1 MSLSATMH
9 NMSSIFHLLIVGLTV
24 VGCAHRVVIES
35 DPPGATIRVG
45 HKTVGVTPA
54 EVKVRWVPFKK
65 TPVTL
70 SIPGKRRVQL
80 NLSKDL
86 GPMRLGWQARLP
98 CVGTASVHSVNSTL
112 NHGLALL
119 AHRARRGVNGVKNVE
134 KRRPL
139 AAFKAG

>member
-1 MSLSATMH
+1 MSLSATMR

-24 VGCAHRVVIES
+24 MGCAHRVVIES

-45 HKTVGVTPA
+45 HKMVGVTPA

-86 GPMRLGWQARLP
+86 GPMRLGWQAMTLQTGKLSGKVPRVTHRALFVEQHGP
-98 CVGTASVHSVNSTL
+98 VGTWNSED
-112 NHGLALL
+112 
-119 AHRARRGVNGVKNVE
+119 V
-134 KRRPL
+134 P
-139 AAFKAG
+139 